1 MAFVEDPGGPKAPP
15 AVAENEK
22 PAGGVLAKV
31 VPAKRPKRQT
41 REEKRIQ
48 SLEMVSWATSISEKH
63 PGLIHQFLNSKDER
77 VQFESFKLLCAY
89 RWGLPT
95 GRAEVDLNAAA
106 RILAASRGVSQQA
119 LMARAARIVD
129 AVTVAP
135 EPIQPGSEKKS
146 DPDVVDA
153 EPVE

>member
-1 MAFVEDPGGPKAPP
+1 
-15 AVAENEK
+15 
-22 PAGGVLAKV
+22 
-31 VPAKRPKRQT
+31 
-41 REEKRIQ
+41 
-48 SLEMVSWATSISEKH
+48 MVSWATSISEKH